1 MEAYRDQY
9 ASLFR
14 GGRDV
19 VLLAVST
26 DTAEDQYEWARDA
39 EFPFLFGSDPGA
51 EIGRT
56 FGAYID
62 RGAGRYTDNRTLF
75 VIDPQGRIAW
85 RAAPFREVDPTAY
98 EELGR
103 AIERIVQQDTP
114 AAGEID
120 ASR

>member
-26 DTAEDQYEWARDA
+26 DTAEDQAAWARDA
-39 EFPFLFGSDPGA
+39 EFPFLFASDPGA
-51 EIGRT
+51 GVGRMY
-56 FGAYID
+56 GAYRERSD
-62 RGAGRYTDNRTLF
+62 GSFTDNRTLF
-75 VIDPQGRIAW
+75 VVDPAGKIAW

-98 EELGR
+98 EELGE
-103 AIERIVQQDTP
+103 AIARIATGD
-114 AAGEID
+114 
-120 ASR
+120 